1 MSDPFGSTMP
11 DLMEQVRRVA
21 PLDATILLAGE
32 TGTGKTRLA
41 RLIHQLSPRRDE
53 PFLVIHCGA
62 LVENLIESEMFGHV
76 KGAFTGAARD
86 RTGKFAEA
94 GRGTL
99 LLDDIDALPLALQAK
114 LLRAIEERVFEPVGS
129 NHSQPVKG
137 RIVAT
142 SQRALQQE
150 VDVGRFR
157 ADLYYRLNVI
167 SFYLP
172 PLRERPHE
180 ITYLVTGFIAEL
192 AARHGRPVQAISADA
207 LHIVQG
213 YAWPGNIREVRN
225 VIERAIAL
233 CRGCEIQVEDLPQAV
248 CSATGNGFSRTRQ
261 MISAE
266 TTAAMLLSEVGAEAE
281 RIRISAALQ
290 ENGNNRTRAA
300 AALGI
305 NRRTLYK
312 KLDRYGLGT
321 RQRNQ
326 VSTRP
331 LELKP

>member
-1 MSDPFGSTMP
+1 MSDTVSSTMP

-21 PLDATILLAGE
+21 PLDATILVAGE

-41 RLIHQLSPRRDE
+41 RLIHQLSRRRDD

-99 LLDDIDALPLALQAK
+99 LLDDIDALPLLLQAK

-129 NHSQPVKG
+129 NQSQPVKG
-137 RIVAT
+137 RIIAT
-142 SQRALQQE
+142 SQRALKQE
-150 VDVGRFR
+150 VEAGRFR

-167 SFYLP
+167 TFHLP
-172 PLRERPHE
+172 PLRERPGE
-180 ITYLVTGFIAEL
+180 ITNLVARFIAEL
-192 AARHGRPVQAISADA
+192 AARYDRPIPGICGDA
-207 LHIVQG
+207 LHILQT
-213 YAWPGNIREVRN
+213 YRWPGNIRELRN
-225 VIERAIAL
+225 VIERAVAL
-233 CRGCEIQVEDLPQAV
+233 CGGSEIQMDDLPDAI
-248 CSATGNGFSRTRQ
+248 CSAGGTGLSRSSQEKAPARP
-261 MISAE
+261 
-266 TTAAMLLSEVGAEAE
+266 TATASLSQIGAEAE
-281 RIRISAALQ
+281 RGRIRAALR
-290 ENGNNRTRAA
+290 ECGNNRTRTA

-312 KLDRYGLGT
+312 KLDRYGLRT
-321 RQRNQ
+321 
-326 VSTRP
+326 SS
-331 LELKP
+331 

>member
-1 MSDPFGSTMP
+1 MSDTVGSTMP

-41 RLIHQLSPRRDE
+41 RLIHQLSARSDH
-53 PFLVIHCGA
+53 PFLVIHCGT
-62 LVENLIESEMFGHV
+62 LVENLIESEMFGHI

-86 RTGKFAEA
+86 RIGKFAEA

-137 RIVAT
+137 RIIAT
-142 SQRALQQE
+142 SQRALKQE
-150 VDVGRFR
+150 VEAGRFR

-172 PLRERPHE
+172 PLRERPGE
-180 ITYLVTGFIAEL
+180 ITNLVTHFIAEL
-192 AARHGRPVQAISADA
+192 AARYGRPVRGICANA
-207 LHIVQG
+207 LQILQT
-213 YAWPGNIREVRN
+213 YTWPGNVRELRN

-233 CRGCEIQVEDLPQAV
+233 CRGSEIQCDDLPEVICAE
-248 CSATGNGFSRTRQ
+248 ARSRLGRLTRQ
-261 MISAE
+261 ELPARP
-266 TTAAMLLSEVGAEAE
+266 TPAVPLSQVGAEAE
-281 RIRISAALQ
+281 RVRICAALQ
-290 ENGNNRTRAA
+290 EYGNNRTRTA

-312 KLDRYGLGT
+312 KLDRYGLKT
-321 RQRNQ
+321 
-326 VSTRP
+326 T
-331 LELKP
+331 

>member
-1 MSDPFGSTMP
+1 MTDTLCAAML

-21 PLDATILLAGE
+21 PLDTTILLAGE

-129 NHSQPVKG
+129 NLSQPVKG
-137 RIVAT
+137 RIIAT

-150 VDVGRFR
+150 VENGRFR

-167 SFYLP
+167 SFSLP
-172 PLRERPHE
+172 PLRERPGE
-180 ITYLVTGFIAEL
+180 IANLVTSFIADI
-192 AARHGRPVQAISADA
+192 AARHGRPVHGICATA
-207 LHIVQG
+207 LDVLET
-213 YAWPGNIREVRN
+213 YTWPGNIRELRN
-225 VIERAIAL
+225 VIERAVAL
-233 CRGCEIQVEDLPQAV
+233 CRGCEIQLDDLPEAI
-248 CSATGNGFSRTRQ
+248 CSATAIRSSCIGQEGIPAPT
-261 MISAE
+261 MAG
-266 TTAAMLLSEVGAEAE
+266 ALLSQVGAAAE
-281 RIRISAALQ
+281 RVRICAALQ
-290 ENGNNRTRAA
+290 EHHNNRTRAA

-312 KLDRYGLGT
+312 KLDRYGLRTG
-321 RQRNQ
+321 RE
-326 VSTRP
+326 P
-331 LELKP
+331 

>member
-1 MSDPFGSTMP
+1 MSDPFGLTMP
-11 DLMEQVRRVA
+11 TVMDQVRRVA
-21 PLDATILLAGE
+21 PLEATILLAGE

-41 RLIHQLSPRRDE
+41 RHIHQLSPRRNE

-86 RTGKFAEA
+86 RIGKFAEA

-114 LLRAIEERVFEPVGS
+114 LLRAIEDRIFEPVGS

-137 RIVAT
+137 RIIAT
-142 SQRALQQE
+142 CQRALEQE
-150 VDVGRFR
+150 MHAGRFR

-172 PLRERPHE
+172 PLRQRNRE
-180 ITYLVTGFIAEL
+180 IAALATGFITDL
-192 AARHGRPVQAISADA
+192 AARLGRPVQGICAEA
-207 LHIVQG
+207 LRIMQS
-213 YAWPGNIREVRN
+213 YTWPGNIRELRN

-233 CRGCEIQVEDLPQAV
+233 CRGSEIQVEDLPEALY
-248 CSATGNGFSRTRQ
+248 SPTGNDFCRSKPEVPATP
-261 MISAE
+261 
-266 TTAAMLLSEVGAEAE
+266 TAMPLRAVGAAAE
-281 RIRISAALQ
+281 RARICAVLR
-290 ENGNNRTRAA
+290 EHGDNRSLAA

-312 KLDRYGLGT
+312 KLDRYGL
-321 RQRNQ
+321 RARRSNQ
-326 VSTRP
+326 VSAITQVAD
-331 LELKP
+331 